1 MEGTRADSGGDSVL
15 CIVWDGPQAL
25 SLHSQ
30 DPGQNHREGM
40 GLPGKWR
47 CQRGHGLGAEI
58 GVSTQ
63 GMRNFGPIL
72 PERVRMG
79 TLAPREKGEE

>member
-1 MEGTRADSGGDSVL
+1 ML

-72 PERVRMG
+72 PERGWEPLLPEKKERSSISQ
-79 TLAPREKGEE
+79 RETFCSF